1 VPSSSPSPSP
11 LFLTTR
17 WSVVLAAR
25 GDADTESHAAL
36 ETLCHASWYPLYA
49 YLRRM
54 GQASHD
60 AEDLV
65 QEFFARLLEK
75 EWLLAADREKGRFRT
90 FLLVALKRFMAK
102 EWQRERAQKR
112 GGALTHV
119 PLDTADAERRYA
131 GEPVG
136 SFAADAIYERR
147 WAMTL
152 LDQSLESLAAEYA
165 RTGKAAEFT
174 SLKPWLTADRGG
186 IPYAEVAAELSSGEG
201 AVRVAVHRMRKR
213 FREVFRERIA
223 ETVSEAEDVPNELL
237 HLARVLGGAM

>member
-1 VPSSSPSPSP
+1 MPSSSPPPSP

-25 GDADTESHAAL
+25 GDAATEAHSAL
-36 ETLCHASWYPLYA
+36 ETLCRAYWYPLYA

-54 GQASHD
+54 GQAPHD

-75 EWLLAADREKGRFRT
+75 HWLLAADPEKGRFRT

-102 EWQRERAQKR
+102 EWQRALAQKR

-119 PLDTADAERRYA
+119 PLDTTDAEQRYA
-131 GEPVG
+131 GEPVDA
-136 SFAADAIYERR
+136 FAADAIYERR

-152 LDQSLESLAAEYA
+152 LDQSLESLAAEYV
-165 RTGKAAEFT
+165 REGKAAEFA
-174 SLKPWLTADRGG
+174 SLKRWLTADRGG
-186 IPYAEVAAELSSGEG
+186 IPYAEVAAELSSSEG
-201 AVRVAVHRMRKR
+201 AVRVAVHRLRKR
-213 FREVFRERIA
+213 FRQIFREAIA
-223 ETVSEAEDVPNELL
+223 STLGEGENVEEELRYV
-237 HLARVLGGAM
+237 AAVLSRC